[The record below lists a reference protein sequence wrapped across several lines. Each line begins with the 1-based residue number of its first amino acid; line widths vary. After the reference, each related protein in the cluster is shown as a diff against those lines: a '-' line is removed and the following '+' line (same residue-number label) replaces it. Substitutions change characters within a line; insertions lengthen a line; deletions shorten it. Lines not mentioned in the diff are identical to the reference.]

1 MSQEY
6 MEVANIEQPLYRFW
20 EDAERI
26 ITRKKALKEALK

>member
-26 ITRKKALKEALK
+26 KAKRKALKEALE